1 MTHEIRARERSV
13 NSNGSK
19 MINQYEFILKVGKGQ
34 HGEVYLARDTTKGN
48 MDVVSFI
55 WMPHSFSIIS
65 SPQPRIRVLRPS
77 NAFPARTRA
86 TV

>member
-1 MTHEIRARERSV
+1 MTHEIRSRERSV
-13 NSNGSK
+13 NSSGSK

-48 MDVVSFI
+48 MDVVSHTAISRALFT
-55 WMPHSFSIIS
+55 FSPI
-65 SPQPRIRVLRPS
+65 QPRMRALRLL

>member
-55 WMPHSFSIIS
+55 
-65 SPQPRIRVLRPS
+65 
-77 NAFPARTRA
+77 
-86 TV
+86 